1 MTDTGSELV
10 ENLLARP
17 DVHEQ
22 WEGHYRTAEN
32 ERFYEAAFDY
42 IARVLSPPAGATFL
56 DVGCGPCAHSLRLAR
71 RGFNVRAVD
80 FSESA
85 LEMARSN
92 VRAAGMEERI
102 NLQRESLLGLT
113 FPDESF
119 DYVLCW
125 GVLMHIPEVGRAV
138 RELARVVRPGGA
150 LVVSEGNTD
159 SWEAVALR
167 AVKKLARR
175 ERADVKRTEA
185 GTEYWKASD
194 SGGAL
199 VTRQAD
205 VGWLVRAF
213 GAEGLRL
220 EKRAAG
226 QFSEAYAMVG
236 SPVLRRFVHGFNDL
250 WFKHVRFARPAYG
263 QILFF
268 RKDK

>member
-1 MTDTGSELV
+1 MTDSGSELV

-42 IARVLSPPAGATFL
+42 IARVLAPPPGATFL

-92 VRAAGMEERI
+92 VRASGMEERI
-102 NLQRESLLGLT
+102 TLQRESLLGLS

-138 RELARVVRPGGA
+138 RELSRVVKPGGA
-150 LVVSEGNTD
+150 LVVSEGNTN

-167 AVKKLARR
+167 ALKRLMGR
-175 ERADVKRTEA
+175 ERAEVKRAEA
-185 GTEYWKASD
+185 GTEYWKVGD
-194 SGGAL
+194 GEAL

-205 VGWLVRAF
+205 VGWLERSFA
-213 GAEGLRL
+213 AEGFRL
-220 EKRAAG
+220 ERRAAG

-236 SPVLRRFVHGFNDL
+236 APALRRLVHGFNDL
-250 WFKHVRFARPAYG
+250 WFKHVGFARPAYG
-263 QILFF
+263 NILFF
-268 RKDK
+268 RKAK